1 MGGKNSYESIKRY
14 QDKTY
19 DRLNILIPKGE
30 KETIKNAAANA
41 DMSVN
46 AFVVAAIREKIAKDG
61 ELILGEKE

>member
-19 DRLNILIPKGE
+19 DKFIVTVPKGE

-41 DMSVN
+41 NMSVN
-46 AFVVAAIREKIAKDG
+46 AFVVAAIREKI
-61 ELILGEKE
+61 EREK